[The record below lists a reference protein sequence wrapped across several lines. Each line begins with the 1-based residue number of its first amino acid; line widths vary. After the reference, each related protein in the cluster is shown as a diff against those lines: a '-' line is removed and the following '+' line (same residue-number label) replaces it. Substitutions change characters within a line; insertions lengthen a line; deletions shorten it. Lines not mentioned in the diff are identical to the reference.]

1 MLNEQQFTKPS
12 CIESWFEKYF
22 IDFSDTKWK
31 TVFTLARNL
40 TKDTKLIIL
49 QFKILHRVYASKSY
63 VSNFDPTVNKDC
75 QICNVENNVV
85 HFFTTCTLVKRFWI
99 LVNEWL
105 STLENVNTP
114 LSVANIIFGIHSIT
128 SFNVNFVKLH
138 AKWFIH
144 CNRES
149 NNNVNLTTL

>member
-1 MLNEQQFTKPS
+1 M
-12 CIESWFEKYF
+12 
-22 IDFSDTKWK
+22 
-31 TVFTLARNL
+31 
-40 TKDTKLIIL
+40 
-49 QFKILHRVYASKSY
+49 
-63 VSNFDPTVNKDC
+63 SNFDPTVNKDC

-85 HFFTTCTLVKRFWI
+85 HFFTSCTLVKRFWI

-128 SFNVNFVKLH
+128 SFNVNFVILH
-138 AKWFIH
+138 AKWFIY

-149 NNNVNLTTL
+149 NNNVNFDHFMKYLKNVIEIEKHIAVSNGTLRNYSKTLENLLQN